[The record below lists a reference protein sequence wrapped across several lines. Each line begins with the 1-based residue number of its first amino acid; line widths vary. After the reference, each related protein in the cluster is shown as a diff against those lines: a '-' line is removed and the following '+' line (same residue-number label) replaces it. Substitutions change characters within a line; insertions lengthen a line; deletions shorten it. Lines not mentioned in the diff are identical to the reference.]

1 LPRSYI
7 PSQLLARLPVAFL
20 VLLAISLVLAIRAV
34 AVLVRETASIW
45 RVDRNASLRAAAL
58 TVARERA
65 CLVVC
70 AAVIAP
76 LAFLIIQRATIYN
89 GIRHV
94 LFIIPMLA
102 VIAGAGFRALLPLLR
117 RAPIITAIAGGTYAG
132 GIITTLAVLHPL
144 EYVAMNS
151 LVGGTRGAYDKFELD
166 YWSVAAAVA
175 LRRLEHR
182 FDYDNSLRIVETI
195 PNILICIPWREERV
209 ALMLQRRWIVQTD
222 PTKADFI
229 IATELSRCADNEP
242 VELID
247 EVKRFDRTFAW
258 PMRDVPNR
266 QIRAASEHVCQS
278 ACRNPLHVFCRNWR
292 GGTNSRQETL
302 RRTNFG

>member
-1 LPRSYI
+1 MCYPCLRSELLPMSPVAHTDALPRSYI

-94 LFIIPMLA
+94 LFIIPM
-102 VIAGAGFRALLPLLR
+102 
-117 RAPIITAIAGGTYAG
+117 
-132 GIITTLAVLHPL
+132 
-144 EYVAMNS
+144 
-151 LVGGTRGAYDKFELD
+151 
-166 YWSVAAAVA
+166 
-175 LRRLEHR
+175 
-182 FDYDNSLRIVETI
+182 
-195 PNILICIPWREERV
+195 
-209 ALMLQRRWIVQTD
+209 
-222 PTKADFI
+222 
-229 IATELSRCADNEP
+229 
-242 VELID
+242 
-247 EVKRFDRTFAW
+247 
-258 PMRDVPNR
+258 
-266 QIRAASEHVCQS
+266 
-278 ACRNPLHVFCRNWR
+278 
-292 GGTNSRQETL
+292 
-302 RRTNFG
+302 